1 MSLTTQQN
9 CIRVSMCQGTC
20 VSFCGTQQGYCIC
33 QTAAA
38 QTPTPTS
45 TGIAIAADMSSMIN
59 MLINIIPLI
68 LIISVFKDLFSG
80 SGGCKQ
86 E

>member
-9 CIRVSMCQGTC
+9 CVPVSTCQGTC
-20 VSFCGTQQGYCIC
+20 VSYCGTQQGYCIC

-38 QTPTPTS
+38 QTPSPTS
-45 TGIAIAADMSSMIN
+45 TGIATDMSSMIN
-59 MLINIIPLI
+59 MLINIIPVI
-68 LIISVFKDLFSG
+68 LVVSVFKDLFSSG
-80 SGGCKQ
+80 GGCKQ